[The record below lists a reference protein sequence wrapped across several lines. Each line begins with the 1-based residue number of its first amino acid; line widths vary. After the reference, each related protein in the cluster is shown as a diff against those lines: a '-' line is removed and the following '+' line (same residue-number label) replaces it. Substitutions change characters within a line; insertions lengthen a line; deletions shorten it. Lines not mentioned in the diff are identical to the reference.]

1 MASEG
6 DTPSPEIEEA
16 TGVIGYIK
24 EKFNEA
30 EEGKRAD
37 ENRWIKAYKNYRGI
51 YDSST
56 QFKDSERS
64 RVFVKVTKTKVLAA
78 YGQITDILFANG
90 KVPISVEHTPVPEGI
105 AEFAHLDMASQEM
118 QAMQQQAMQNPD
130 PYGYE
135 GDGRELEPGATEAT
149 PIQPETTEGA
159 PMQAGGPVANKPD
172 QFLGN
177 LSDLNL
183 SKNLKPGPAK
193 MGEPQIEPA
202 ATAARA
208 MQKLI
213 DDQLIETNAVTQL
226 RHAVFECCLLGTG
239 IVKGPFNHNKKIHN
253 YEMDMATGEKQYSP
267 IFKEQPKLEAI
278 SCWDFYPDP
287 SAVDMNDCEYAIE
300 RHKLNRQQ
308 LRNLKYKPL
317 FNLEAID
324 DCLAMGANL
333 QRRGFEDD
341 IYSSDDPTYIENR
354 FEVLESVSYTHL
366 TLPTKRIV

>member
-118 QAMQQQAMQNPD
+118 QAMQQQALEQEGGAAPPAEGGDEEIEEETPD
-130 PYGYE
+130 
-135 GDGRELEPGATEAT
+135 A
-149 PIQPETTEGA
+149 
-159 PMQAGGPVANKPD
+159 
-172 QFLGN
+172 
-177 LSDLNL
+177 
-183 SKNLKPGPAK
+183 
-193 MGEPQIEPA
+193 
-202 ATAARA
+202 
-208 MQKLI
+208 
-213 DDQLIETNAVTQL
+213 
-226 RHAVFECCLLGTG
+226 
-239 IVKGPFNHNKKIHN
+239 
-253 YEMDMATGEKQYSP
+253 
-267 IFKEQPKLEAI
+267 
-278 SCWDFYPDP
+278 
-287 SAVDMNDCEYAIE
+287 
-300 RHKLNRQQ
+300 
-308 LRNLKYKPL
+308 
-317 FNLEAID
+317 
-324 DCLAMGANL
+324 
-333 QRRGFEDD
+333 
-341 IYSSDDPTYIENR
+341 
-354 FEVLESVSYTHL
+354 
-366 TLPTKRIV
+366 